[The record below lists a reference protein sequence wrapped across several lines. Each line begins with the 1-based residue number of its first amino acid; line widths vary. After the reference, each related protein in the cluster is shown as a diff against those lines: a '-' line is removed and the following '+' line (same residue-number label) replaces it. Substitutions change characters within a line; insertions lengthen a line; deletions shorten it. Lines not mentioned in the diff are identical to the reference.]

1 MKSLKA
7 ICNINIPNSLHS
19 LLESSILDVENNIES
34 GDIDTLFLL
43 LISGN
48 EDNFRIARNIIYN
61 DVISTQKQ
69 LRRKNEFKEN
79 NLYIQFFNEPTD
91 DKNLIKNDMWGL
103 KLGTCNYNV
112 TSDERYDIM
121 VNLPHTKV
129 DSAYGAMF
137 VKSKK
142 QRNEVLKMNSYLK
155 RPVYVLP
162 EKYRKLF
169 KKLFVYSFEKKAKR
183 YDSYQ
188 IEKINDEIKKIK

>member
-7 ICNINIPNSLHS
+7 ICNVNIPNSLYS
-19 LLESSILDVENNIES
+19 LLESSILDIEDNIES
-34 GDIDTLFLL
+34 GDIDTLFSL

-61 DVISTQKQ
+61 DVVSTQKQ

-91 DKNLIKNDMWGL
+91 DKDLIKNDMWGF

-155 RPVYVLP
+155 RPVYLLP
-162 EKYRKLF
+162 EKYRNLF

-188 IEKINDEIKKIK
+188 IEKINDEIKKI

>member
-7 ICNINIPNSLHS
+7 ICNVNIPNSLHS
-19 LLESSILDVENNIES
+19 LLESSILDIEDNIES
-34 GDIDTLFLL
+34 GDIDTLFSL

-61 DVISTQKQ
+61 DVVSTQKQ

-91 DKNLIKNDMWGL
+91 DKDLIKNDMWGL

-121 VNLPHTKV
+121 VNLRHTKA
-129 DSAYGAMF
+129 DITHGAMF
-137 VKSKK
+137 VRSKK
-142 QRNEVLKMNSYLK
+142 QRNEILKMNSYLK
-155 RPVYVLP
+155 RPVYLLP
-162 EKYRKLF
+162 EKYRNLF

-183 YDSYQ
+183 YDLYK
-188 IEKINDEIKKIK
+188 IEKINDEIKKI

>member
-19 LLESSILDVENNIES
+19 LLESSILDIEDNIKS
-34 GDIDTLFLL
+34 GDIDTLFSL

-48 EDNFRIARNIIYN
+48 EDSFRIARNIIYN

-91 DKNLIKNDMWGL
+91 DKDFIKNDMWGL

-129 DSAYGAMF
+129 DSTYAAMF
-137 VKSKK
+137 VRSKK
-142 QRNEVLKMNSYLK
+142 ERNEILKMNSYLK
-155 RPVYVLP
+155 RPVYLLP
-162 EKYRKLF
+162 EKYRNLF

-188 IEKINDEIKKIK
+188 IEKINDEIKKI

>member
-7 ICNINIPNSLHS
+7 I
-19 LLESSILDVENNIES
+19 LEFSILDIENNIES

-43 LISGN
+43 LISGD
-48 EDNFRIARNIIYN
+48 EDNFKTARNIIYN

-69 LRRKNEFKEN
+69 LRRKNDFKEN

-91 DKNLIKNDMWGL
+91 DKDLIKNDGWGF

-112 TSDERYDIM
+112 ASDERYDIM
-121 VNLPHTKV
+121 VNLPHTKG
-129 DSAYGAMF
+129 DSTYAAMF

-142 QRNEVLKMNSYLK
+142 QRNEILKMNSYLK

-183 YDSYQ
+183 YDSYK
-188 IEKINDEIKKIK
+188 IEKINDEIKKI

>member
-7 ICNINIPNSLHS
+7 ICNVNIPNSLHS
-19 LLESSILDVENNIES
+19 LLESSILDIEDNIES
-34 GDIDTLFLL
+34 GDIDTLFSL

-91 DKNLIKNDMWGL
+91 DKDLIKNDMWGL

-129 DSAYGAMF
+129 NSAYGAMF

-155 RPVYVLP
+155 RPVYLLP

-188 IEKINDEIKKIK
+188 IEKINDEIKKI